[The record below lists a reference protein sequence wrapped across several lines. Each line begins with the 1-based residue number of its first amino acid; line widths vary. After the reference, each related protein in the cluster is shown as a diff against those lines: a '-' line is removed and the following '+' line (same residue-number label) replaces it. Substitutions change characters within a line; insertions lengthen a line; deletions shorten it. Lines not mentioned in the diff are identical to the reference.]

1 MNYIIAKTVIIFFFI
16 LSPLNAHYFSESFSK
31 WNVVDAIVEANFSL
45 LTLESTRIFQVENY
59 QKIMFEENLSEIDVF
74 KIYLSQ
80 HLKVTSEGK
89 NCSLVDEI
97 KELNSQEGSLN
108 LSLKFECK
116 SNKEIK
122 IINKDLFNLVQ
133 SHIHIARVYID
144 NHLYTEKAL
153 FFNDQSI
160 DLNEE
165 KVSNSFAKS
174 FYKFFSLGLYH
185 ILSGYDHLLF
195 ILGLLLLVTNL
206 KRLLLVITGFTIG
219 HSLTLSLS
227 VINIIQV
234 KSSLIEALIGYT
246 IMFVGL
252 EYLYKKNND
261 HRISVLF
268 ITILSVLL
276 LIFGHLF
283 NPSFPYFLVLGI
295 LLFSLGYFYLLINLK
310 SENNLLSI
318 ITIIFGLIH
327 GFGFGGFLLGS
338 KISSENI
345 FSGLLGFNLGVEVG
359 QIIFVLLILLIYKL
373 LMTLK
378 ITKIIEVMKNLS
390 FFAVVF
396 FGFFFL
402 FKDYSLKTNKNIK
415 AQ

>member
-1 MNYIIAKTVIIFFFI
+1 MNYIIANTVIILFFL

-31 WNVVDAIVEANFSL
+31 WNVVDNKVEANFSL

-59 QKIMFEENLSEIDVF
+59 QKIMFEENLSETDVF

-89 NCSLVDEI
+89 SCSLVDEI

-108 LSLKFECK
+108 LSLNFECP

-122 IINKDLFNLVQ
+122 IINNALFNLVQ
-133 SHIHIARVYID
+133 SHIHIARIYID
-144 NHLYTEKAL
+144 NNLYTEKAL

-165 KVSNSFAKS
+165 KENNSFSNSFN
-174 FYKFFSLGLYH
+174 KFFSLGLDH

-234 KSSLIEALIGYT
+234 KSSLVEALIGYT

-252 EYLYKKNND
+252 EYLYKENND
-261 HRISVLF
+261 HRVSMIF
-268 ITILSVLL
+268 ITKLSLLL
-276 LIFGHLF
+276 LIFGNLI
-283 NPSFPYFLVLGI
+283 NPNFPYFLILGI
-295 LLFSLGYFYLLINLK
+295 LLFSLGYFYLLKNLN

-378 ITKIIEVMKNLS
+378 ITKIMDIMKNLS

-396 FGFFFL
+396 FGFFFFIQRL
-402 FKDYSLKTNKNIK
+402 I
-415 AQ
+415 A

>member
-1 MNYIIAKTVIIFFFI
+1 MNYIIANTVIILFFL

-31 WNVVDAIVEANFSL
+31 WNVVDNKVEANFSL

-59 QKIMFEENLSEIDVF
+59 QKIMFEENLSETDVF

-108 LSLKFECK
+108 LSLNFECP

-122 IINKDLFNLVQ
+122 IINNALFNLVQ
-133 SHIHIARVYID
+133 SHIHIARIYID
-144 NHLYTEKAL
+144 NNLYTEKAL

-165 KVSNSFAKS
+165 KENNSFSNS
-174 FYKFFSLGLYH
+174 FYKFFSLGLDH

-234 KSSLIEALIGYT
+234 KSSLVEALIGYT

-252 EYLYKKNND
+252 EYLYKENND
-261 HRISVLF
+261 HRVSMIF
-268 ITILSVLL
+268 ITTLSLLL
-276 LIFGHLF
+276 LIFGNLI
-283 NPSFPYFLVLGI
+283 NPNFPYFLIFGI
-295 LLFSLGYFYLLINLK
+295 LLFSLGYFYLLKNLN

-396 FGFFFL
+396 FGFFFFIQRL
-402 FKDYSLKTNKNIK
+402 I
-415 AQ
+415 A

>member
-1 MNYIIAKTVIIFFFI
+1 MNYIIANTVIILFFL

-31 WNVVDAIVEANFSL
+31 WNVVDNKVEANFSL

-59 QKIMFEENLSEIDVF
+59 QKIMFEENLSETEVF

-89 NCSLVDEI
+89 NCLLVDEI

-108 LSLKFECK
+108 LSLNFECP

-122 IINKDLFNLVQ
+122 IINNALFNLVQ
-133 SHIHIARVYID
+133 SHIHIARIYID
-144 NHLYTEKAL
+144 NNLYTEKAL

-165 KVSNSFAKS
+165 KENNSFSNS
-174 FYKFFSLGLYH
+174 FYKFFSLGLDH

-234 KSSLIEALIGYT
+234 KSSLVEALIGYT

-252 EYLYKKNND
+252 EYLYKENKD
-261 HRISVLF
+261 HRVSMIF
-268 ITILSVLL
+268 ITTLSLLL
-276 LIFGHLF
+276 LIFGNLI
-283 NPSFPYFLVLGI
+283 NPNFPYFLILGI
-295 LLFSLGYFYLLINLK
+295 LLFSLGYFYLLKNLN

-359 QIIFVLLILLIYKL
+359 QIIFVLLILLTYKL

-378 ITKIIEVMKNLS
+378 ITKIIEIMKNLS

-396 FGFFFL
+396 FGFFFFIQRL
-402 FKDYSLKTNKNIK
+402 I
-415 AQ
+415 A

>member
-1 MNYIIAKTVIIFFFI
+1 MNYIIANTVIILFFL

-31 WNVVDAIVEANFSL
+31 WNVVDNKVEANFSL

-59 QKIMFEENLSEIDVF
+59 QKIMFEENLSETDVF

-108 LSLKFECK
+108 LSLNFECP

-122 IINKDLFNLVQ
+122 IINNALFNLVQ
-133 SHIHIARVYID
+133 SHIHIARIYID
-144 NHLYTEKAL
+144 NNLYTEKAL

-165 KVSNSFAKS
+165 KENNSFSNS
-174 FYKFFSLGLYH
+174 FYKFFSLGLVH

-234 KSSLIEALIGYT
+234 KSSLVEALIGYT

-252 EYLYKKNND
+252 EYLYKENND
-261 HRISVLF
+261 HRVSMIF
-268 ITILSVLL
+268 ITTLSLLL
-276 LIFGHLF
+276 LIFGNLI
-283 NPSFPYFLVLGI
+283 NPNFPYFLILGI
-295 LLFSLGYFYLLINLK
+295 LLFSLGYIYLLKNLN

-345 FSGLLGFNLGVEVG
+345 FSGLLGFNLGVEAG
-359 QIIFVLLILLIYKL
+359 QIIFVLLILLTYKL
-373 LMTLK
+373 LMTFK
-378 ITKIIEVMKNLS
+378 ITKIIEVIKNLS

-396 FGFFFL
+396 FGFFFFIQRL
-402 FKDYSLKTNKNIK
+402 I
-415 AQ
+415 A

>member
-1 MNYIIAKTVIIFFFI
+1 MNYIIANTVIILFF
-16 LSPLNAHYFSESFSK
+16 LLTPLNAHYFSESFSK
-31 WNVVDAIVEANFSL
+31 WNVVDNKVEANFSL

-59 QKIMFEENLSEIDVF
+59 QKIMFEENLSETDVF

-108 LSLKFECK
+108 LSLNFECP
-116 SNKEIK
+116 SNNEIK
-122 IINKDLFNLVQ
+122 IINNALFNLVQ
-133 SHIHIARVYID
+133 SHIHIARIYID
-144 NHLYTEKAL
+144 NNLYTEKAL

-165 KVSNSFAKS
+165 KESNSFSNS
-174 FYKFFSLGLYH
+174 FYKFFSLGLDH

-195 ILGLLLLVTNL
+195 ILGLLLLVTNV

-234 KSSLIEALIGYT
+234 KSSLVEALIGYT

-252 EYLYKKNND
+252 EYLYKENND
-261 HRISVLF
+261 HRVSMIF
-268 ITILSVLL
+268 ITTLSLLL
-276 LIFGHLF
+276 LIFGNLI
-283 NPSFPYFLVLGI
+283 NPNFPYFLILGI
-295 LLFSLGYFYLLINLK
+295 LLFSLGYFYLLKNLN

-396 FGFFFL
+396 LGFFFFIQRL
-402 FKDYSLKTNKNIK
+402 I
-415 AQ
+415 A

>member
-1 MNYIIAKTVIIFFFI
+1 MNYIIANTVIILFF
-16 LSPLNAHYFSESFSK
+16 LLTPLNAHYFSESFSK
-31 WNVVDAIVEANFSL
+31 WNVVDNKVEANFSL

-59 QKIMFEENLSEIDVF
+59 QKIMFEENLSETDVF

-108 LSLKFECK
+108 LSLNFECP

-122 IINKDLFNLVQ
+122 IINNALFNLVQ
-133 SHIHIARVYID
+133 SHIHIARIYID
-144 NHLYTEKAL
+144 NNLYTEKAL

-165 KVSNSFAKS
+165 KENNSFSNS
-174 FYKFFSLGLYH
+174 FYKFFSLGLDH

-234 KSSLIEALIGYT
+234 KSSLVEALIGYT

-252 EYLYKKNND
+252 EYLYKENND
-261 HRISVLF
+261 HRVSMIF
-268 ITILSVLL
+268 ITTLSLLL
-276 LIFGHLF
+276 LIFGNLI
-283 NPSFPYFLVLGI
+283 NPNFPYFLILGI
-295 LLFSLGYFYLLINLK
+295 LLFSLGYFYLLKNL
-310 SENNLLSI
+310 STENNLLSI

-373 LMTLK
+373 LMALK

-390 FFAVVF
+390 FFAIIF
-396 FGFFFL
+396 FGFFFFIQRL
-402 FKDYSLKTNKNIK
+402 I
-415 AQ
+415 A

>member
-1 MNYIIAKTVIIFFFI
+1 MNYIITNTVIILFFL

-31 WNVVDAIVEANFSL
+31 WNVVDNKVEANFSL

-59 QKIMFEENLSEIDVF
+59 QKIMFEENLSETDVF

-80 HLKVTSEGK
+80 HLKVTSEGE

-108 LSLKFECK
+108 ISLNFECP

-122 IINKDLFNLVQ
+122 IINNALFNLVQ
-133 SHIHIARVYID
+133 SHIHIARIYID
-144 NHLYTEKAL
+144 NNLYTEKAL

-165 KVSNSFAKS
+165 KENNSFSNS
-174 FYKFFSLGLYH
+174 FYKFFSLGLDH

-234 KSSLIEALIGYT
+234 KSSLVEALIGYT

-252 EYLYKKNND
+252 EYLYKENND
-261 HRISVLF
+261 HRVSMIF
-268 ITILSVLL
+268 ITTLSLLL
-276 LIFGHLF
+276 LIFGNLI
-283 NPSFPYFLVLGI
+283 NPNFPYFLIFGI
-295 LLFSLGYFYLLINLK
+295 LLFSLGYFYLLKNLN

-396 FGFFFL
+396 FGFFFFIQRL
-402 FKDYSLKTNKNIK
+402 I
-415 AQ
+415 A

>member
-1 MNYIIAKTVIIFFFI
+1 MNYIIANTVIILFFL

-31 WNVVDAIVEANFSL
+31 WNVVDNKVEANFSL

-59 QKIMFEENLSEIDVF
+59 QKIMFEENLSETDVF

-89 NCSLVDEI
+89 SCSLVDEI

-108 LSLKFECK
+108 LSLNFECP

-122 IINKDLFNLVQ
+122 IINNALFNLVQ
-133 SHIHIARVYID
+133 SHIHIARIYID
-144 NHLYTEKAL
+144 NNLYTEKAL

-165 KVSNSFAKS
+165 KENNNFSNS
-174 FYKFFSLGLYH
+174 FYKFFSLGLDH

-234 KSSLIEALIGYT
+234 KSSLVEALIGYT

-252 EYLYKKNND
+252 EYLYKENND
-261 HRISVLF
+261 HRVSMIF
-268 ITILSVLL
+268 ITTLSLLL
-276 LIFGHLF
+276 LIFGNLI
-283 NPSFPYFLVLGI
+283 NPNFPYFLIFGI
-295 LLFSLGYFYLLINLK
+295 LLFSLGYFYLLKNLN

-378 ITKIIEVMKNLS
+378 ITKIIEIMKNLS

-396 FGFFFL
+396 FGFFFFIQRL
-402 FKDYSLKTNKNIK
+402 I
-415 AQ
+415 A

>member
-1 MNYIIAKTVIIFFFI
+1 MNYIIANTVIILFFL

-31 WNVVDAIVEANFSL
+31 WNVVDNKVEANFSL

-59 QKIMFEENLSEIDVF
+59 QKIMFEENLSETDVF

-108 LSLKFECK
+108 LSLNFECP

-122 IINKDLFNLVQ
+122 IINNALFNLVQ
-133 SHIHIARVYID
+133 SHIHIARIYID
-144 NHLYTEKAL
+144 NNLFTEKAL

-165 KVSNSFAKS
+165 KENNSFSNS
-174 FYKFFSLGLYH
+174 FYKFFSLGLDH

-234 KSSLIEALIGYT
+234 KSSLVEALIGYT

-252 EYLYKKNND
+252 EYLYKENND
-261 HRISVLF
+261 HRVSMIF
-268 ITILSVLL
+268 ITTLSLLL
-276 LIFGHLF
+276 LIFGNLI
-283 NPSFPYFLVLGI
+283 NPNFPYFLILGI
-295 LLFSLGYFYLLINLK
+295 LLFSLGYFYLLKNLN

-396 FGFFFL
+396 FGFFFFIQRL
-402 FKDYSLKTNKNIK
+402 I
-415 AQ
+415 A

>member
-1 MNYIIAKTVIIFFFI
+1 MNYIIANTVIILFFL

-31 WNVVDAIVEANFSL
+31 WNVVDNKVEANFSL

-59 QKIMFEENLSEIDVF
+59 QKIMFEENLSETDVF

-89 NCSLVDEI
+89 SCSLVDEI

-108 LSLKFECK
+108 LSLNFECP

-122 IINKDLFNLVQ
+122 IINNALFNLVQ
-133 SHIHIARVYID
+133 SHIHIARIYID
-144 NHLYTEKAL
+144 NNLYTEKAL

-165 KVSNSFAKS
+165 KENNSFSNSFS
-174 FYKFFSLGLYH
+174 KFFSLGLDH

-234 KSSLIEALIGYT
+234 KSSLVEALIGYT

-252 EYLYKKNND
+252 EYLYKENND
-261 HRISVLF
+261 HRVSMIF
-268 ITILSVLL
+268 ITTLSLLL
-276 LIFGHLF
+276 LIFGNLI
-283 NPSFPYFLVLGI
+283 NPNFPYFLILGI
-295 LLFSLGYFYLLINLK
+295 LLFSIGYFYLLKNLN

-396 FGFFFL
+396 FGFFFFIQRL
-402 FKDYSLKTNKNIK
+402 M
-415 AQ
+415 A

>member
-1 MNYIIAKTVIIFFFI
+1 MNYIIANTVIILFFL

-31 WNVVDAIVEANFSL
+31 WNVVDNKVEANFSL

-59 QKIMFEENLSEIDVF
+59 QKIMFEENLSETDVF
-74 KIYLSQ
+74 KIYLSR
-80 HLKVTSEGK
+80 HLKVTSEGE

-108 LSLKFECK
+108 LSLNFECP

-122 IINKDLFNLVQ
+122 IINNALFNLVQ
-133 SHIHIARVYID
+133 SHIHIARIYID
-144 NHLYTEKAL
+144 NNLYTEKAL

-165 KVSNSFAKS
+165 KENNSFSNS
-174 FYKFFSLGLYH
+174 FYKFFSLGLDH

-234 KSSLIEALIGYT
+234 KSSLVEALIGYT

-252 EYLYKKNND
+252 EYLYKENND
-261 HRISVLF
+261 HRVRMIF
-268 ITILSVLL
+268 ITTLSLLL
-276 LIFGHLF
+276 LIFGNLI
-283 NPSFPYFLVLGI
+283 NPNFPYFLILGI
-295 LLFSLGYFYLLINLK
+295 LLFSLGYFYLLKNLN

-396 FGFFFL
+396 FGFFFFIQRL
-402 FKDYSLKTNKNIK
+402 I
-415 AQ
+415 A

>member
-1 MNYIIAKTVIIFFFI
+1 MNYFIAKTVIILFFL

-31 WNVVDAIVEANFSL
+31 WNVVDNKVEANFSL

-59 QKIMFEENLSEIDVF
+59 QKIMFEENLSETDVF

-89 NCSLVDEI
+89 SCSLVDEI

-108 LSLKFECK
+108 LSLNFECP

-122 IINKDLFNLVQ
+122 IINNALFNLVQ
-133 SHIHIARVYID
+133 SHIHIARIYID
-144 NHLYTEKAL
+144 NNLYTEKAL

-165 KVSNSFAKS
+165 KENNSFSNS
-174 FYKFFSLGLYH
+174 FYKFFSLGLDH

-234 KSSLIEALIGYT
+234 KSSLVEALIGYT

-252 EYLYKKNND
+252 EYLYKENND
-261 HRISVLF
+261 HRVSMIF
-268 ITILSVLL
+268 ITTLSLLL
-276 LIFGHLF
+276 LIFGNLI
-283 NPSFPYFLVLGI
+283 NPNFPYFLILGI
-295 LLFSLGYFYLLINLK
+295 LLFSLGYFYLLKNLN

-396 FGFFFL
+396 FGFFFFIQRL
-402 FKDYSLKTNKNIK
+402 I
-415 AQ
+415 A

>member
-1 MNYIIAKTVIIFFFI
+1 MNYIFANTVIILFFL

-31 WNVVDAIVEANFSL
+31 WNVVDNKVEANFSL

-59 QKIMFEENLSEIDVF
+59 QKIMFEENLSETDVF

-108 LSLKFECK
+108 LSLNFECP
-116 SNKEIK
+116 SNKEII
-122 IINKDLFNLVQ
+122 IINNALFNLVQ
-133 SHIHIARVYID
+133 SHIHIARIYID
-144 NHLYTEKAL
+144 NNLYTEKAL

-165 KVSNSFAKS
+165 KENNSFSNS
-174 FYKFFSLGLYH
+174 FYKFFSLGLDH

-234 KSSLIEALIGYT
+234 KSSLVEALIGYT

-252 EYLYKKNND
+252 EYLYKENND
-261 HRISVLF
+261 HRVSMIF
-268 ITILSVLL
+268 ITTLSLLL
-276 LIFGHLF
+276 LIFGNLI
-283 NPSFPYFLVLGI
+283 NPNFPYFLILGI
-295 LLFSLGYFYLLINLK
+295 LLFSLGYFYLLKNLN

-396 FGFFFL
+396 FGFFFFIQRL
-402 FKDYSLKTNKNIK
+402 I
-415 AQ
+415 A

>member
-1 MNYIIAKTVIIFFFI
+1 MNYIIANTVIILFFL

-31 WNVVDAIVEANFSL
+31 WNVVDNKVEANFSL

-59 QKIMFEENLSEIDVF
+59 QKIMFEENLSETDVF

-108 LSLKFECK
+108 LSLNFECP

-122 IINKDLFNLVQ
+122 IINNALFNLVQ
-133 SHIHIARVYID
+133 SHIHIARIYID
-144 NHLYTEKAL
+144 NNLYTEKAL

-165 KVSNSFAKS
+165 KENNSFSNS
-174 FYKFFSLGLYH
+174 FYKFFSLGLDH

-219 HSLTLSLS
+219 HSLTLLLS

-234 KSSLIEALIGYT
+234 KSSLVEALIGYT

-252 EYLYKKNND
+252 EYLYKENND
-261 HRISVLF
+261 HKVSMIF
-268 ITILSVLL
+268 ITTLSLLL
-276 LIFGHLF
+276 LIFGNLI
-283 NPSFPYFLVLGI
+283 NPNFPYFLILGI
-295 LLFSLGYFYLLINLK
+295 LLFSLGYFYLLKNLN

-396 FGFFFL
+396 FGFFFFIQRL
-402 FKDYSLKTNKNIK
+402 I
-415 AQ
+415 A

>member
-1 MNYIIAKTVIIFFFI
+1 MNYIIANTVIILFFL

-31 WNVVDAIVEANFSL
+31 WNVVDNKVEANFSL

-59 QKIMFEENLSEIDVF
+59 QKIMFEENLSETDVF

-108 LSLKFECK
+108 LSLNFECP

-122 IINKDLFNLVQ
+122 IINNALFNLVQ
-133 SHIHIARVYID
+133 SHIHIARIYID
-144 NHLYTEKAL
+144 NNLYTEKAL

-165 KVSNSFAKS
+165 KENNSFSKS
-174 FYKFFSLGLYH
+174 FYKFFSLGLDH

-234 KSSLIEALIGYT
+234 KSSLVEALIGYT

-252 EYLYKKNND
+252 EYLYKENND
-261 HRISVLF
+261 HRVSMIF
-268 ITILSVLL
+268 ITTLSLLL
-276 LIFGHLF
+276 LIFGNLI
-283 NPSFPYFLVLGI
+283 NPNFPYFLILGI
-295 LLFSLGYFYLLINLK
+295 LLFSLGYFYLLKNLN

-378 ITKIIEVMKNLS
+378 ITKIIEVIKNLS

-396 FGFFFL
+396 FGFFFFIQRL
-402 FKDYSLKTNKNIK
+402 I
-415 AQ
+415 A

>member
-1 MNYIIAKTVIIFFFI
+1 MNYIIANTVIILFFL

-31 WNVVDAIVEANFSL
+31 WNVVDNKVEANFSL

-59 QKIMFEENLSEIDVF
+59 QKIMFEENLSETDVF

-108 LSLKFECK
+108 LSLNFECP

-122 IINKDLFNLVQ
+122 IINNALFNLVQ
-133 SHIHIARVYID
+133 SHIHIARIYID
-144 NHLYTEKAL
+144 NNLYTEKAL

-165 KVSNSFAKS
+165 KENNSFSNS
-174 FYKFFSLGLYH
+174 FYKFFSLGLDH

-234 KSSLIEALIGYT
+234 KSSLVEALIGYT

-252 EYLYKKNND
+252 EYLYKENND
-261 HRISVLF
+261 HRVSMIF
-268 ITILSVLL
+268 ITTLSLLL
-276 LIFGHLF
+276 LIFGNLI
-283 NPSFPYFLVLGI
+283 NPNFPYFLILGI
-295 LLFSLGYFYLLINLK
+295 LLFSLGYFYLLKNLN

-378 ITKIIEVMKNLS
+378 ITEIIEVMKNLS

-396 FGFFFL
+396 FGFFFFIQRL
-402 FKDYSLKTNKNIK
+402 I
-415 AQ
+415 A

>member
-1 MNYIIAKTVIIFFFI
+1 MNYIIANTVIILFI
-16 LSPLNAHYFSESFSK
+16 LLSPLNAHYFSESFSK
-31 WNVVDAIVEANFSL
+31 WNIVDNKVEANFSL

-59 QKIMFEENLSEIDVF
+59 QKIMFEENLSETDVF

-80 HLKVTSEGK
+80 HLKVSSEGK

-108 LSLKFECK
+108 LSLNFECP
-116 SNKEIK
+116 SSKEIK
-122 IINKDLFNLVQ
+122 IINNALFNLVQ
-133 SHIHIARVYID
+133 SHIHIARIYID
-144 NHLYTEKAL
+144 NNLYTEKAL

-165 KVSNSFAKS
+165 KENNSFSNS
-174 FYKFFSLGLYH
+174 FYKFFSLGLDH

-234 KSSLIEALIGYT
+234 KSSLVEALIGFT

-252 EYLYKKNND
+252 EYLYKQNND
-261 HRISVLF
+261 HRVSMIF
-268 ITILSVLL
+268 IITLSLLL
-276 LIFGHLF
+276 LIFGNLI
-283 NPSFPYFLVLGI
+283 NPNFPYFLILGI
-295 LLFSLGYFYLLINLK
+295 LLFSLGYFYLLKNLN

-378 ITKIIEVMKNLS
+378 ITKIIEVIKNLS

-396 FGFFFL
+396 FGFFFFIQRL
-402 FKDYSLKTNKNIK
+402 I
-415 AQ
+415 A

>member
-1 MNYIIAKTVIIFFFI
+1 MNYIIANTVIILFFL

-31 WNVVDAIVEANFSL
+31 WNVVDNKVEANFSL

-59 QKIMFEENLSEIDVF
+59 QKIMFEENLSETDVF

-108 LSLKFECK
+108 LSLNFECP
-116 SNKEIK
+116 SNKEII
-122 IINKDLFNLVQ
+122 IINNALFNLVQ
-133 SHIHIARVYID
+133 SHIHIARIYID
-144 NHLYTEKAL
+144 NNLYTEKAL

-165 KVSNSFAKS
+165 KENNSFSNS
-174 FYKFFSLGLYH
+174 FYKFFSLGLDH

-234 KSSLIEALIGYT
+234 KSSLVEALIGYT

-252 EYLYKKNND
+252 EYLYKENND
-261 HRISVLF
+261 HRVSMIF
-268 ITILSVLL
+268 ITTLSLLL
-276 LIFGHLF
+276 LIFGNLI
-283 NPSFPYFLVLGI
+283 NPNFPYFLILGI
-295 LLFSLGYFYLLINLK
+295 LLFSLGYFYLLKNLN

-396 FGFFFL
+396 FGFFFFIQRL
-402 FKDYSLKTNKNIK
+402 I
-415 AQ
+415 A

>member
-1 MNYIIAKTVIIFFFI
+1 MNYIIANTVIILFFL

-31 WNVVDAIVEANFSL
+31 WNVVDNKVEANFSL

-59 QKIMFEENLSEIDVF
+59 QKIMFEENLSETDVF

-108 LSLKFECK
+108 LSLNFECP

-122 IINKDLFNLVQ
+122 IINNALFNLVQ
-133 SHIHIARVYID
+133 SHIHIARIYID
-144 NHLYTEKAL
+144 NNLYTEKAL

-165 KVSNSFAKS
+165 KENNSFSNS
-174 FYKFFSLGLYH
+174 FYKFFSLGLNH

-234 KSSLIEALIGYT
+234 KSSLVEALIGYT

-252 EYLYKKNND
+252 EYLYKENND
-261 HRISVLF
+261 HRVSMIF
-268 ITILSVLL
+268 ITTLSLLL
-276 LIFGHLF
+276 LIFGNLI
-283 NPSFPYFLVLGI
+283 NPNFPYFLILGI
-295 LLFSLGYFYLLINLK
+295 LLFSLGYFYLLKNLN

-378 ITKIIEVMKNLS
+378 ITKIIDIMKNLS

-396 FGFFFL
+396 FGFFFFIQRL
-402 FKDYSLKTNKNIK
+402 I
-415 AQ
+415 A

>member
-1 MNYIIAKTVIIFFFI
+1 MNYIIANTVIILFFL

-31 WNVVDAIVEANFSL
+31 WNVVDNKVEANFSL

-59 QKIMFEENLSEIDVF
+59 QKIMFEENLSETDVF

-108 LSLKFECK
+108 LSLNFECP

-122 IINKDLFNLVQ
+122 IINNALFNLVQ
-133 SHIHIARVYID
+133 SHIHIARIYID
-144 NHLYTEKAL
+144 NNLYTEKAL

-165 KVSNSFAKS
+165 KENNSFSNSFS
-174 FYKFFSLGLYH
+174 KFFSLGLDH

-234 KSSLIEALIGYT
+234 KSSLVEALIGYT

-252 EYLYKKNND
+252 EYLYKENND
-261 HRISVLF
+261 HRVSMIF
-268 ITILSVLL
+268 ITTLSLLL
-276 LIFGHLF
+276 LIFGNLI
-283 NPSFPYFLVLGI
+283 NPNFPYFLIFGI
-295 LLFSLGYFYLLINLK
+295 LLFSLGYFYLLKNLN

-390 FFAVVF
+390 FFVVVF
-396 FGFFFL
+396 FGFFFFIQRL
-402 FKDYSLKTNKNIK
+402 I
-415 AQ
+415 A

>member
-1 MNYIIAKTVIIFFFI
+1 MNYIIAKTVIILFFL

-31 WNVVDAIVEANFSL
+31 WNVVDNKVEANFSL

-59 QKIMFEENLSEIDVF
+59 QKIMFEENLSETDVF

-108 LSLKFECK
+108 LSLNFECP

-122 IINKDLFNLVQ
+122 IINNALFNLVQ
-133 SHIHIARVYID
+133 SHIHIARIYID
-144 NHLYTEKAL
+144 NNLYTEKAL

-165 KVSNSFAKS
+165 KENNSFSNS
-174 FYKFFSLGLYH
+174 FYKFFSLGLDH

-234 KSSLIEALIGYT
+234 KSSLVEALIGYT

-252 EYLYKKNND
+252 EYLYKENND
-261 HRISVLF
+261 HRVSMIF
-268 ITILSVLL
+268 ITTLSLLL
-276 LIFGHLF
+276 LIFGNLI
-283 NPSFPYFLVLGI
+283 NPNFPYFLIFGI
-295 LLFSLGYFYLLINLK
+295 LLFSLGYFYLLKNLN

-396 FGFFFL
+396 FGFFFFIQRL
-402 FKDYSLKTNKNIK
+402 I
-415 AQ
+415 A

>member
-1 MNYIIAKTVIIFFFI
+1 MNYIIANTVIILFF
-16 LSPLNAHYFSESFSK
+16 LLTPLNAHYFSESFSK
-31 WNVVDAIVEANFSL
+31 WNVVDNKVEANFSL

-59 QKIMFEENLSEIDVF
+59 QKIMFEENLSETEVF
-74 KIYLSQ
+74 KIYLGQ

-89 NCSLVDEI
+89 NCSLVDKI

-108 LSLKFECK
+108 LSLNFECP

-122 IINKDLFNLVQ
+122 IINNALFNLVQ
-133 SHIHIARVYID
+133 SHIHIARIYID
-144 NHLYTEKAL
+144 NNLYTEKAL

-165 KVSNSFAKS
+165 KENNSFSNS
-174 FYKFFSLGLYH
+174 FYKFFSLGLDH

-234 KSSLIEALIGYT
+234 KSSLVEALIGYT

-252 EYLYKKNND
+252 EYLYKENKD
-261 HRISVLF
+261 HRVSMIF
-268 ITILSVLL
+268 ITTLSLLL
-276 LIFGHLF
+276 LIFGNLI
-283 NPSFPYFLVLGI
+283 NPNFPYFLILGI
-295 LLFSLGYFYLLINLK
+295 LLFSLGYFYLLKNLN

-396 FGFFFL
+396 FGFFFFIQRL
-402 FKDYSLKTNKNIK
+402 I
-415 AQ
+415 A

>member
-1 MNYIIAKTVIIFFFI
+1 MNYIIANTVIILFFL

-31 WNVVDAIVEANFSL
+31 WNVVDNKVEANFSL

-59 QKIMFEENLSEIDVF
+59 QKIMFEENLSETDVF

-89 NCSLVDEI
+89 SCSLVDEI

-108 LSLKFECK
+108 LSLNFECP
-116 SNKEIK
+116 SNKEII
-122 IINKDLFNLVQ
+122 IINNALFNLVQ
-133 SHIHIARVYID
+133 SHIHIARIYID
-144 NHLYTEKAL
+144 NNLYTEKAL

-165 KVSNSFAKS
+165 KENNSFSNS
-174 FYKFFSLGLYH
+174 FYKFFSLGLDH

-234 KSSLIEALIGYT
+234 KSSLVEALIGYT

-252 EYLYKKNND
+252 EYLYKENND
-261 HRISVLF
+261 HRVSMIF
-268 ITILSVLL
+268 ITTLSLLL
-276 LIFGHLF
+276 LIFGNLI
-283 NPSFPYFLVLGI
+283 NPNFPYFLILGI
-295 LLFSLGYFYLLINLK
+295 LLFSLGYFYLLKNLN

-396 FGFFFL
+396 FGFFFFIQRL
-402 FKDYSLKTNKNIK
+402 I
-415 AQ
+415 A

>member
-1 MNYIIAKTVIIFFFI
+1 MNYIIANTVIILFFL

-31 WNVVDAIVEANFSL
+31 WNVVDNKVEANFSL

-59 QKIMFEENLSEIDVF
+59 QKIMFEENLSETDVF

-97 KELNSQEGSLN
+97 KELNSQEGNLN
-108 LSLKFECK
+108 LSLNFECP

-122 IINKDLFNLVQ
+122 IINNALFNLVQ
-133 SHIHIARVYID
+133 SHIHIARIYID
-144 NHLYTEKAL
+144 NNLYTEKAL

-165 KVSNSFAKS
+165 KENNSFSNS
-174 FYKFFSLGLYH
+174 FYKFFSLGLDH

-234 KSSLIEALIGYT
+234 KSSLVEALIGYT

-252 EYLYKKNND
+252 EYLYKENND
-261 HRISVLF
+261 HRVSMIF
-268 ITILSVLL
+268 ITTLSLLL
-276 LIFGHLF
+276 LIFGNLI
-283 NPSFPYFLVLGI
+283 NPNFPYFLILGI
-295 LLFSLGYFYLLINLK
+295 LLFSLGYFYLLKNLN

-378 ITKIIEVMKNLS
+378 ITRIIEVMKNLS

-396 FGFFFL
+396 FGFFFFIQRL
-402 FKDYSLKTNKNIK
+402 I
-415 AQ
+415 A

>member
-1 MNYIIAKTVIIFFFI
+1 MNYIITKTVIIFFFI

-31 WNVVDAIVEANFSL
+31 WNVVDAKVEANFSL

-59 QKIMFEENLSEIDVF
+59 QKIMFEENLSETDVF

-97 KELNSQEGSLN
+97 KELNSEEGSLN
-108 LSLKFECK
+108 LSLNFGCP

-122 IINKDLFNLVQ
+122 IINNALFNLVQ

-144 NHLYTEKAL
+144 NRLYTEKAL

-165 KVSNSFAKS
+165 KENNSFAKS
-174 FYKFFSLGLYH
+174 FYKFFSLGLDH

-234 KSSLIEALIGYT
+234 KSSLVEALIGYT

-261 HRISVLF
+261 YRISVLF
-268 ITILSVLL
+268 ITILSVIL
-276 LIFGHLF
+276 LIFGHLI
-283 NPSFPYFLVLGI
+283 NPSFPYFLVSGI

-327 GFGFGGFLLGS
+327 GFGFGGFLLSS

-373 LMTLK
+373 LITLK
-378 ITKIIEVMKNLS
+378 ITKIIDVIKNLS
-390 FFAVVF
+390 FFLVVL
-396 FGFFFL
+396 FGFFFFIQRL
-402 FKDYSLKTNKNIK
+402 V
-415 AQ
+415 A

>member
-1 MNYIIAKTVIIFFFI
+1 MNYIFANTVIILFFL

-31 WNVVDAIVEANFSL
+31 WNVVDNKVEANFSL

-59 QKIMFEENLSEIDVF
+59 QKIMFEENLSETDVF
-74 KIYLSQ
+74 KIYRSQ

-108 LSLKFECK
+108 LSLNFECP

-122 IINKDLFNLVQ
+122 IINNALFNLVQ
-133 SHIHIARVYID
+133 SHIHIARIYID
-144 NHLYTEKAL
+144 NNLYTEKAL

-165 KVSNSFAKS
+165 KENNSFSNS
-174 FYKFFSLGLYH
+174 FYKFFSLGLDH

-234 KSSLIEALIGYT
+234 KSSLVEALIGYT

-252 EYLYKKNND
+252 EYLYKENND
-261 HRISVLF
+261 HKVSMIF
-268 ITILSVLL
+268 ITTLSLLL
-276 LIFGHLF
+276 LIFGNLI
-283 NPSFPYFLVLGI
+283 NPNFPYFLILGI
-295 LLFSLGYFYLLINLK
+295 LLFSLGYFYLLKNLN

-396 FGFFFL
+396 FGFFFFIQRL
-402 FKDYSLKTNKNIK
+402 I
-415 AQ
+415 A

>member
-1 MNYIIAKTVIIFFFI
+1 MNYIIANTVIILFFL

-31 WNVVDAIVEANFSL
+31 WNVVDNKVEANFSL

-59 QKIMFEENLSEIDVF
+59 QKIMFEENLSETDVF

-108 LSLKFECK
+108 LSLNFECP

-122 IINKDLFNLVQ
+122 IINNALFNLVQ
-133 SHIHIARVYID
+133 SHIHIARIYID
-144 NHLYTEKAL
+144 NNLYTEKAL

-165 KVSNSFAKS
+165 KENNSFSNS
-174 FYKFFSLGLYH
+174 FYKFFSLGLDH

-234 KSSLIEALIGYT
+234 KSSLVEALIGYT

-252 EYLYKKNND
+252 EYLYKENND
-261 HRISVLF
+261 HRVSMIF
-268 ITILSVLL
+268 ITTLSLLL
-276 LIFGHLF
+276 LIFGNLI
-283 NPSFPYFLVLGI
+283 NPNFPYFLILGI
-295 LLFSLGYFYLLINLK
+295 LLFSLGYFYLIKNLN

-396 FGFFFL
+396 FGFFFFIQRL
-402 FKDYSLKTNKNIK
+402 I
-415 AQ
+415 A

>member
-1 MNYIIAKTVIIFFFI
+1 MNYIIANTVIILFFL

-31 WNVVDAIVEANFSL
+31 WNVVDNKVEANFSL

-59 QKIMFEENLSEIDVF
+59 QKIMFEENLSETDVF

-108 LSLKFECK
+108 LSLNFECP

-122 IINKDLFNLVQ
+122 IINNALFNLVQ
-133 SHIHIARVYID
+133 SHIHIARIYID
-144 NHLYTEKAL
+144 NNLYTEKAL

-165 KVSNSFAKS
+165 KENNSFSNS
-174 FYKFFSLGLYH
+174 FYKFFSLGLDH

-234 KSSLIEALIGYT
+234 KSSLVEALIGYT

-252 EYLYKKNND
+252 EYLYKENND
-261 HRISVLF
+261 HRVSMIF
-268 ITILSVLL
+268 ITTLSLLL
-276 LIFGHLF
+276 LIFGNLI
-283 NPSFPYFLVLGI
+283 NPNFPYFLILGI
-295 LLFSLGYFYLLINLK
+295 LLFSLGYFYLLKNLN

-390 FFAVVF
+390 FFVVVF
-396 FGFFFL
+396 FGFFFFIQRL
-402 FKDYSLKTNKNIK
+402 I
-415 AQ
+415 A

>member
-1 MNYIIAKTVIIFFFI
+1 MNYIIANTVIILFFL

-31 WNVVDAIVEANFSL
+31 WNVVDNKVEANFSL

-59 QKIMFEENLSEIDVF
+59 QKIMFEENLSETDVF

-108 LSLKFECK
+108 LSLNFECP
-116 SNKEIK
+116 SNNEIK
-122 IINKDLFNLVQ
+122 IINNALFNLVQ
-133 SHIHIARVYID
+133 SHIHIARIYID
-144 NHLYTEKAL
+144 NNLYTEKAL

-165 KVSNSFAKS
+165 KENNSFSNS
-174 FYKFFSLGLYH
+174 FYKFFSLGLDH

-234 KSSLIEALIGYT
+234 KSSLVEALIGYT

-252 EYLYKKNND
+252 EYLYKENND
-261 HRISVLF
+261 HRVSMIF
-268 ITILSVLL
+268 ITTLSLLL
-276 LIFGHLF
+276 LIFGNLI
-283 NPSFPYFLVLGI
+283 NPNFPYFLILGI
-295 LLFSLGYFYLLINLK
+295 LLFSLGYFYLLKNLN

-373 LMTLK
+373 LMILK

-396 FGFFFL
+396 FGFFFFIQRL
-402 FKDYSLKTNKNIK
+402 I
-415 AQ
+415 A

>member
-1 MNYIIAKTVIIFFFI
+1 MNYIFANTVIILFFL

-31 WNVVDAIVEANFSL
+31 WNVVDNKVEANFSL

-59 QKIMFEENLSEIDVF
+59 QKIMFEENLSETDVF

-108 LSLKFECK
+108 LSLNFECP

-122 IINKDLFNLVQ
+122 IINNALFNLVQ
-133 SHIHIARVYID
+133 SHIHIARIYID
-144 NHLYTEKAL
+144 NNLYTEKAL

-165 KVSNSFAKS
+165 KENNSFSNS
-174 FYKFFSLGLYH
+174 FYKFFSLGLDH

-234 KSSLIEALIGYT
+234 KSSLVEALIGYT

-252 EYLYKKNND
+252 EYLYKENND
-261 HRISVLF
+261 HRVSMIF
-268 ITILSVLL
+268 ITTLSLLL
-276 LIFGHLF
+276 LIFGNLI
-283 NPSFPYFLVLGI
+283 NPNFPYFLILGI
-295 LLFSLGYFYLLINLK
+295 LLFSLGYFYLLKNLN

-396 FGFFFL
+396 FGFFFFIQRL
-402 FKDYSLKTNKNIK
+402 I
-415 AQ
+415 A

>member
-1 MNYIIAKTVIIFFFI
+1 MNYIIANTVIILFFL

-31 WNVVDAIVEANFSL
+31 WNVVDNKVEANFSL

-59 QKIMFEENLSEIDVF
+59 QKIMFEENLSETDVF

-108 LSLKFECK
+108 LSLNFECP
-116 SNKEIK
+116 SNNEIK
-122 IINKDLFNLVQ
+122 IINNALFNLVQ
-133 SHIHIARVYID
+133 SHIHIARIYID
-144 NHLYTEKAL
+144 NNLYTEKAL

-160 DLNEE
+160 DLNDE
-165 KVSNSFAKS
+165 KENNSFSNS
-174 FYKFFSLGLYH
+174 FYKFFSLGLDH

-195 ILGLLLLVTNL
+195 ILGLLLLVKNL
-206 KRLLLVITGFTIG
+206 KRLLLVITGFTIR

-234 KSSLIEALIGYT
+234 KSSLVEALIGYT

-252 EYLYKKNND
+252 EYLYKENND
-261 HRISVLF
+261 HRVSMIF
-268 ITILSVLL
+268 ITTLSLLL
-276 LIFGHLF
+276 LIFGNLI
-283 NPSFPYFLVLGI
+283 NPNFPYFLILGI
-295 LLFSLGYFYLLINLK
+295 LLFSLGYFYLLKNLN

-396 FGFFFL
+396 FGFFFFIQRL
-402 FKDYSLKTNKNIK
+402 I
-415 AQ
+415 A

>member
-1 MNYIIAKTVIIFFFI
+1 MNYIITKTVIIFFFI

-31 WNVVDAIVEANFSL
+31 WNVVGAKVEANFSL

-59 QKIMFEENLSEIDVF
+59 QKIMFEENLSETDVF

-97 KELNSQEGSLN
+97 RELNSQEGNLN
-108 LSLKFECK
+108 LSLKFECP

-122 IINKDLFNLVQ
+122 IINNALFNLVQ

-144 NHLYTEKAL
+144 NRLYTEKAL

-165 KVSNSFAKS
+165 KENNSFSKS
-174 FYKFFSLGLYH
+174 FYKFFSLGLDH

-195 ILGLLLLVTNL
+195 ILGLLLLITNL

-234 KSSLIEALIGYT
+234 KSSLVEALIGYT

-276 LIFGHLF
+276 LIFGHLI
-283 NPSFPYFLVLGI
+283 NPSFPYFLVSGI

-373 LMTLK
+373 LTTLK
-378 ITKIIEVMKNLS
+378 NTKIIDVMKNLS
-390 FFAVVF
+390 FFLVVL
-396 FGFFFL
+396 FGFFFFIQRL
-402 FKDYSLKTNKNIK
+402 V
-415 AQ
+415 A

>member
-1 MNYIIAKTVIIFFFI
+1 MNYIIANTVIILFFL

-31 WNVVDAIVEANFSL
+31 WNVVDNKVEANFSL

-59 QKIMFEENLSEIDVF
+59 QKIMFEENLSETDVF

-108 LSLKFECK
+108 LSLNFECP

-122 IINKDLFNLVQ
+122 IINNALFNLVQ
-133 SHIHIARVYID
+133 SHIHIARIYID
-144 NHLYTEKAL
+144 NNLYTEKAL

-165 KVSNSFAKS
+165 KENNSFSNS
-174 FYKFFSLGLYH
+174 FYKFFSLGLDH

-234 KSSLIEALIGYT
+234 KSSLVEALIGYK
-246 IMFVGL
+246 IMLVGL
-252 EYLYKKNND
+252 EYLYKENKD
-261 HRISVLF
+261 HRVSMIF
-268 ITILSVLL
+268 ITTLSLLL
-276 LIFGHLF
+276 LIFGNLI
-283 NPSFPYFLVLGI
+283 NPNFPYFLILGI
-295 LLFSLGYFYLLINLK
+295 LLFSLGYFYLLKNLN

-378 ITKIIEVMKNLS
+378 ITKIIEIMKNLS

-396 FGFFFL
+396 FGFFFFIQRL
-402 FKDYSLKTNKNIK
+402 I
-415 AQ
+415 A

>member
-1 MNYIIAKTVIIFFFI
+1 MNYIIANTVIILFFL

-31 WNVVDAIVEANFSL
+31 WNVVDNKVDANFSL

-59 QKIMFEENLSEIDVF
+59 QKIMFEENLSETDVF

-108 LSLKFECK
+108 LSLNFECP

-122 IINKDLFNLVQ
+122 IINNALFNLVQ
-133 SHIHIARVYID
+133 SHIHIARIYID
-144 NHLYTEKAL
+144 NNLYTEKAL

-165 KVSNSFAKS
+165 KENNSFSNS
-174 FYKFFSLGLYH
+174 FYKFFSLGLDH

-234 KSSLIEALIGYT
+234 KSSLVEALIGYT

-252 EYLYKKNND
+252 EYLYKENND
-261 HRISVLF
+261 HRVSMIF
-268 ITILSVLL
+268 ITTLSLLL
-276 LIFGHLF
+276 LIFGNLI
-283 NPSFPYFLVLGI
+283 NPNFPYFLILGI
-295 LLFSLGYFYLLINLK
+295 LLFSLGYFYLLKNLN

-396 FGFFFL
+396 FGFFFFIQRL
-402 FKDYSLKTNKNIK
+402 I
-415 AQ
+415 A

>member
-1 MNYIIAKTVIIFFFI
+1 MNYIIANTVIILFFL

-31 WNVVDAIVEANFSL
+31 WNVVDNKVEANFSL

-59 QKIMFEENLSEIDVF
+59 QKIMFEENLSETDVF

-108 LSLKFECK
+108 LSINFECP
-116 SNKEIK
+116 SNNEIK
-122 IINKDLFNLVQ
+122 IINNALFNLVQ
-133 SHIHIARVYID
+133 SHIHIARIYID
-144 NHLYTEKAL
+144 NNLYTEKAL

-165 KVSNSFAKS
+165 KENNSFSNS
-174 FYKFFSLGLYH
+174 FYKFFSLGLDH

-234 KSSLIEALIGYT
+234 KSSLVEALIGYT

-252 EYLYKKNND
+252 EYLYKENND
-261 HRISVLF
+261 HRVSMIF
-268 ITILSVLL
+268 ITTLSLLL
-276 LIFGHLF
+276 LIFGNLI
-283 NPSFPYFLVLGI
+283 NPNFPYFLILGI
-295 LLFSLGYFYLLINLK
+295 LLFSLGYFYLLKNLN

-327 GFGFGGFLLGS
+327 GFGFGGFLLDS

-396 FGFFFL
+396 FGFFFFIQRL
-402 FKDYSLKTNKNIK
+402 I
-415 AQ
+415 A

>member
-1 MNYIIAKTVIIFFFI
+1 MNYIIANTVIILFFL

-31 WNVVDAIVEANFSL
+31 WNVVDNKVEANFSL

-59 QKIMFEENLSEIDVF
+59 QKIMFEENLSETDVF

-89 NCSLVDEI
+89 SCSLVDEI

-108 LSLKFECK
+108 LSLNFECP

-122 IINKDLFNLVQ
+122 IINNALFNLVQ
-133 SHIHIARVYID
+133 SHIHIARIYID
-144 NHLYTEKAL
+144 NNLYTEKAL

-165 KVSNSFAKS
+165 KENNSFSNS
-174 FYKFFSLGLYH
+174 FYKFFSLGLDH

-234 KSSLIEALIGYT
+234 KSSLVEALIGYT

-252 EYLYKKNND
+252 EYLYKENND
-261 HRISVLF
+261 HRVSMIF
-268 ITILSVLL
+268 ITTLSLLL
-276 LIFGHLF
+276 LIFGNLI
-283 NPSFPYFLVLGI
+283 NPNFPYFLILGI
-295 LLFSLGYFYLLINLK
+295 LLFSLGYFYLLKNLN

-396 FGFFFL
+396 FGFFFFIQRL
-402 FKDYSLKTNKNIK
+402 VT
-415 AQ
+415 

>member
-1 MNYIIAKTVIIFFFI
+1 MNYIIANTVIILFFL

-31 WNVVDAIVEANFSL
+31 WNVVDNKVEANFSL

-59 QKIMFEENLSEIDVF
+59 QKIMFEENLSETDVF

-89 NCSLVDEI
+89 SCSPVDEI

-108 LSLKFECK
+108 LSLNFECP

-122 IINKDLFNLVQ
+122 IINNALFNLVQ
-133 SHIHIARVYID
+133 SHIHIARIYID
-144 NHLYTEKAL
+144 NNLYTEKAL

-165 KVSNSFAKS
+165 KENNSFSNS
-174 FYKFFSLGLYH
+174 FYKFFSLGLDH

-195 ILGLLLLVTNL
+195 ILGLLLLVTNF

-234 KSSLIEALIGYT
+234 KSSLVEALIGYT

-252 EYLYKKNND
+252 EYLYKENND
-261 HRISVLF
+261 HRVSMIF
-268 ITILSVLL
+268 ITTLSLLL
-276 LIFGHLF
+276 LIFGNLI
-283 NPSFPYFLVLGI
+283 NPNFPYFLILGI
-295 LLFSLGYFYLLINLK
+295 LLFSLGYFYLLKNLN

-396 FGFFFL
+396 FGFFFFIQRL
-402 FKDYSLKTNKNIK
+402 I
-415 AQ
+415 A

>member
-1 MNYIIAKTVIIFFFI
+1 MNYIIANTVIILFFL

-31 WNVVDAIVEANFSL
+31 WNVVDNKVEANFSL

-59 QKIMFEENLSEIDVF
+59 QKIMFEENLSETDVF

-108 LSLKFECK
+108 LSLNFECP

-122 IINKDLFNLVQ
+122 IINNALFNLVQ
-133 SHIHIARVYID
+133 SHIHIARIYID
-144 NHLYTEKAL
+144 NNLYTEKAL

-165 KVSNSFAKS
+165 KENNSFSNS
-174 FYKFFSLGLYH
+174 FYKFFSLGLDH

-234 KSSLIEALIGYT
+234 KSSLVEALIGYT

-252 EYLYKKNND
+252 EYLYKENND
-261 HRISVLF
+261 HRVSMIF
-268 ITILSVLL
+268 ITTLSLLL
-276 LIFGHLF
+276 LIFGNLI
-283 NPSFPYFLVLGI
+283 NPNFPYFLILGI
-295 LLFSLGYFYLLINLK
+295 LLFSLGYFYLLKNLN

-318 ITIIFGLIH
+318 IKIIFGLIH

-396 FGFFFL
+396 FGFFFFIQRL
-402 FKDYSLKTNKNIK
+402 I
-415 AQ
+415 A

>member
-1 MNYIIAKTVIIFFFI
+1 MNYIIANTVIILFFL

-31 WNVVDAIVEANFSL
+31 WNVVDNKVEANFSL

-59 QKIMFEENLSEIDVF
+59 QKIMFEENLSETDVF

-89 NCSLVDEI
+89 SCSLVDEI

-108 LSLKFECK
+108 LSLNFECP

-122 IINKDLFNLVQ
+122 IINNALFNLVQ
-133 SHIHIARVYID
+133 SHIHIARIYI
-144 NHLYTEKAL
+144 NNNLYTEKAL

-165 KVSNSFAKS
+165 KENNSFSNS
-174 FYKFFSLGLYH
+174 FYKFFSLGLDH

-234 KSSLIEALIGYT
+234 KSSLVEALIGYT

-252 EYLYKKNND
+252 EYWYKENND
-261 HRISVLF
+261 HRVSMIF
-268 ITILSVLL
+268 ITTLSLLL
-276 LIFGHLF
+276 LIFGNLI
-283 NPSFPYFLVLGI
+283 NPNFPYFLILGI
-295 LLFSLGYFYLLINLK
+295 LLFSLGYFYLLKNLN

-396 FGFFFL
+396 FGFFFFIQRL
-402 FKDYSLKTNKNIK
+402 I
-415 AQ
+415 A